1 MILVWIT
8 FLTSIAIS
16 AVAAWFSVL
25 GLTQIFAAA
34 FLPVAIMGGVLE
46 LGKVVAAVW
55 THHYWKEL
63 NLLTKFLLVPIIGLL
78 MIVTSLGIFGLLS
91 KGHAEQE
98 MPVKIVEQRVA
109 SFDTQIEFSKAK
121 IENLQQRLE
130 TLNEAMKKYVE
141 LGAVSKGLDKTTE
154 DSSALENQI
163 QEELNKI
170 QSLEEEK
177 LRERLSIAGLEAELG
192 PIKYVAVLLGDDSNL
207 EAAVLI
213 VIFIIIFC
221 FDPLAL
227 LLVVLSVDSIY
238 GRKKKLLDPNNYSKL
253 KAIEMAQKEL
263 GLKRYQVEK
272 MTKEGIIGL
281 INNAR

>member
-8 FLTSIAIS
+8 FITAILIS

-34 FLPVAIMGGVLE
+34 FIPVAIMGGVLE

-55 THHYWKEL
+55 THHYWTDL
-63 NLLTKFLLVPIIGLL
+63 NIATKTILVSIIGLL

-91 KGHAEQE
+91 KGHSEQE
-98 MPVKIVEQRVA
+98 MPVKIVEQRIDSYDV
-109 SFDTQIEFSKAK
+109 QIGFSKDK
-121 IENLQQRLE
+121 INNLQQRL
-130 TLNEAMKKYVE
+130 TSLNTAMDKYVE
-141 LGAVSKGLDKTTE
+141 LGAVSKGLDKTNE
-154 DSSALENQI
+154 GMSNLESQI
-163 QEELNKI
+163 QQELDKI
-170 QSLEEEK
+170 QSLEENKLSEK
-177 LRERLSIAGLEAELG
+177 LSIAGLEAELG
-192 PIKYVAVLLGDDSNL
+192 PIKYVAVLIGDESGL
-207 EAAVLI
+207 EKAVLI

-227 LLVVLSVDSIY
+227 MLIILSVDSIY
-238 GRKKKLLDPNNYSKL
+238 GIKKKLLDPNAYSKL

-263 GLKRYQVEK
+263 GVKKYQVEK
-272 MTKEGIIGL
+272 MSKEAIISL

>member
-1 MILVWIT
+1 MILIWIT
-8 FLTSIAIS
+8 FLTAIAIS

-46 LGKVVAAVW
+46 LGKVVAAIW

-63 NLLTKFLLVPIIGLL
+63 NFLTKSLLVPIIGLL
-78 MIVTSLGIFGLLS
+78 MVVTSLGIFGLLS

-109 SFDTQIEFSKAK
+109 SFDTQIEFSKTK
-121 IENLQQRLE
+121 IDSLQQRLQ

-141 LGAVSKGLDKTTE
+141 LGAVSKGLDKTSE

-163 QEELNKI
+163 QEELDKI
-170 QSLEEEK
+170 QRLEESK
-177 LRERLSIAGLEAELG
+177 LKERLSISGLEAELG
-192 PIKYVAVLLGDDSNL
+192 PIKYVAVLLGNDKNL

-227 LLVVLSVDSIY
+227 LLVILSVDSIY
-238 GRKKKLLDPNNYSKL
+238 GRKKNLLDPNKYSKL
-253 KAIEMAQKEL
+253 KAIEIAQKEL

>member
-63 NLLTKFLLVPIIGLL
+63 NLLTKSLLVPIIGLL

-121 IENLQQRLE
+121 IDNLQQRLE
-130 TLNEAMKKYVE
+130 TLNQAMKKYVE

-170 QSLEEEK
+170 QSLEEDK

-207 EAAVLI
+207 ETAVLI

-253 KAIEMAQKEL
+253 KAIEIAQKEL

>member
-34 FLPVAIMGGVLE
+34 FMPVAIMGGVLE

-63 NLLTKFLLVPIIGLL
+63 NLLTKSLLIPIIGLL

-121 IENLQQRLE
+121 IQHLQQRLE

-170 QSLEEEK
+170 QSLEESK
-177 LRERLSIAGLEAELG
+177 LKERLSIAGLEAELG

-227 LLVVLSVDSIY
+227 LLVILSVDSIY
-238 GRKKKLLDPNNYSKL
+238 GRKKKLLNPDNYSKL

>member
-8 FLTSIAIS
+8 FLTAIAIS

-63 NLLTKFLLVPIIGLL
+63 NFLTKSLLVPIIGLL

-109 SFDTQIEFSKAK
+109 SFDTQIEFSKTK
-121 IENLQQRLE
+121 IENLQQRLQ

-154 DSSALENQI
+154 DSSALETQI

-170 QSLEEEK
+170 QGLEEDK
-177 LRERLSIAGLEAELG
+177 LKERLSIAGLEAELG